1 MNEFYKQRLKRMQKV
16 LARNLYNVYLI
27 LSDGAYDYD
36 IARAMTYLLDDL
48 DNQSDF
54 KQDAKEVETEAYH
67 LAERKKLIHE

>member
-1 MNEFYKQRLKRMQKV
+1 MNEFYKQRHKRMQKV
-16 LARNLYNVYLI
+16 LARNPYNVNLI

>member
-1 MNEFYKQRLKRMQKV
+1 MNFIKNDLKEYKKV
-16 LARNLYNVYLI
+16 LARNLYNVNLI

>member
-16 LARNLYNVYLI
+16 LARNLYNVNLI
-27 LSDGAYDYD
+27 LSDRAYDYD

-54 KQDAKEVETEAYH
+54 KQDAKEVEAEAYR
-67 LAERKKLIHE
+67 LADEEGLVHE

>member
-1 MNEFYKQRLKRMQKV
+1 MNEFYKQRLKRMQKI
-16 LARNLYNVYLI
+16 LARNLYNVNLI
-27 LSDGAYDYD
+27 LSDGACDYD

-67 LAERKKLIHE
+67 LAERKALAHE

>member
-1 MNEFYKQRLKRMQKV
+1 MNEFYKKRLKRMQKV
-16 LARNLYNVYLI
+16 LSRNLYNVNLI

>member
-1 MNEFYKQRLKRMQKV
+1 MNFIKNDLKECKKFQHV
-16 LARNLYNVYLI
+16 TSINVNLI

>member
-1 MNEFYKQRLKRMQKV
+1 MVRFGFNFFCVLLKI
-16 LARNLYNVYLI
+16 ALI

>member
-16 LARNLYNVYLI
+16 LARNLYNVNLI
-27 LSDGAYDYD
+27 LNDGAYD

>member
-16 LARNLYNVYLI
+16 LAHNLYNVNLI

>member
-16 LARNLYNVYLI
+16 LARNLYNVNLI

>member
-1 MNEFYKQRLKRMQKV
+1 MNEFYKKRLKRMQKV
-16 LARNLYNVYLI
+16 LVRNLYNVNLI

-36 IARAMTYLLDDL
+36 IARAMAYLLDDL

>member
-1 MNEFYKQRLKRMQKV
+1 MNEFYKKRLKRMQKV
-16 LARNLYNVYLI
+16 LARNLYNVHLI

>member
-1 MNEFYKQRLKRMQKV
+1 MN
-16 LARNLYNVYLI
+16 LI

>member
-16 LARNLYNVYLI
+16 LARNLYNVNLN
-27 LSDGAYDYD
+27 LSDGAYAYD

>member
-1 MNEFYKQRLKRMQKV
+1 MNFIKNDLKECKKV
-16 LARNLYNVYLI
+16 LARNLYNVNLI

>member
-1 MNEFYKQRLKRMQKV
+1 MNFINNDLKECKKV
-16 LARNLYNVYLI
+16 LARNLYNVNLI

-36 IARAMTYLLDDL
+36 IARAMTYLLDDM

>member
-16 LARNLYNVYLI
+16 LARNLYNVNLI
-27 LSDGAYDYD
+27 LSDDAYDYD

>member
-1 MNEFYKQRLKRMQKV
+1 MNKFYKQRLKRMQKV
-16 LARNLYNVYLI
+16 LARKLYNVNLI
-27 LSDGAYDYD
+27 LNYGAYDYD

>member
-1 MNEFYKQRLKRMQKV
+1 MQKV
-16 LARNLYNVYLI
+16 LARNLYNVNLI

-67 LAERKKLIHE
+67 LAERKKLIHD

>member
-1 MNEFYKQRLKRMQKV
+1 MNEFYKKRLKRMQKV
-16 LARNLYNVYLI
+16 LARNLYNVNLI

-54 KQDAKEVETEAYH
+54 K
-67 LAERKKLIHE
+67 

>member
-1 MNEFYKQRLKRMQKV
+1 MNEFYKRRLKRMQKV
-16 LARNLYNVYLI
+16 LARNLYNVNLI

>member
-1 MNEFYKQRLKRMQKV
+1 MNEFYKKRLKRMQKV
-16 LARNLYNVYLI
+16 LARNLYNVNLI

-54 KQDAKEVETEAYH
+54 KQTQ
-67 LAERKKLIHE
+67 KKLKPKHTI